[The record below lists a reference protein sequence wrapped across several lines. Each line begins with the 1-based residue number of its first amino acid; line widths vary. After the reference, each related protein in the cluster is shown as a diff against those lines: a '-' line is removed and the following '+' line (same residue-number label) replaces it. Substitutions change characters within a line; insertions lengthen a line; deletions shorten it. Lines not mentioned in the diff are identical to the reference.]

1 MKKVSKI
8 VALLLALV
16 KMVSVAGCGKD
27 GDSNK
32 EGVGKNN
39 GGKEVEIKYWNA
51 GQGTEWLESA
61 IKAFNEKQSDW
72 YVTYTATASAE
83 AVLAAFGQ
91 EDVDTADLYFVAGG
105 YDTSNMEPLEGILKE
120 TADGD
125 KKTLEEKFHAS
136 YLELERTED
145 GHIYS
150 LSHLLAAPGIVY
162 NTKLFEEA
170 GIKEMP
176 RTTNELL
183 IVCDKLLQKDITPW
197 IHFKSGGY
205 YDRVRSIWRAQY
217 DGIEYFQ
224 NNFITLTDEAGNS
237 PSKEVLLKKDG
248 RYEAL
253 KVQADLIT
261 KENVVAGSNSNDHIT
276 AQTKFLNDRVGMMVN
291 GAWLGKEMAS
301 VGSVENYEMM
311 KTPVISSITDKLT
324 TVKSDAD
331 LRKLV
336 SAIDAVTDGSAEESS
351 YQSGDG
357 YVIDGKQVSKADW
370 DYVRAARNTIY
381 TEATESGAF
390 IPKYAD
396 AKDGAK
402 EFLKYMFSDEG
413 LKLVIGILRQA
424 PSLKLSTGEE
434 FDTKEWNA
442 FETSAL
448 ELTNSGEAIVTNVWR
463 KNASK
468 IFSMQLT
475 NDFAM
480 RNFISSFCASN
491 AADRV
496 TADEAWKTIQDEFES
511 GYDRWLDTVK

>member
-1 MKKVSKI
+1 MKKVSRI
-8 VALLLALV
+8 VALLLVFVMML
-16 KMVSVAGCGKD
+16 SVAACGKK
-27 GDSNK
+27 S
-32 EGVGKNN
+32 EGEKTNLGKHN

-51 GQGTEWLESA
+51 GQGTEWIESA

-83 AVLAAFGQ
+83 AVLASFGQ
-91 EDVDTADLYFVAGG
+91 DDIDTADLYFVAGG
-105 YDTSNMEPLEGILKE
+105 YDISNMEPLESILDE
-120 TADGD
+120 TAPGD
-125 KKTLEEKFHAS
+125 KKTLGEKFNSA
-136 YLELERTED
+136 YLDLERATD

-170 GIKEMP
+170 GIKELP

-217 DGIEYFQ
+217 DGIDYFQ
-224 NNFITLTDEAGNS
+224 NHFITLTDEQGNS
-237 PSKEVLLKKDG
+237 PSKEILTKKDG

-261 KENVVAGSNSNDHIT
+261 KENVVKGSNSHDHIT
-276 AQTKFLNDRVGMMVN
+276 AQTMFLNDKIGMMVN
-291 GAWLGKEMAS
+291 GAWLGQEMAS
-301 VGSVENYEMM
+301 VGSVDNYEMM
-311 KTPVISSITDKLT
+311 KTPVISTITDKLT
-324 TVKSDAD
+324 SVKSDAD

-336 SAIDAVTDGSAEESS
+336 SAIDAVTDGKEEETK
-351 YQSGDG
+351 YQSGDA
-357 YVIDGKQVSKADW
+357 YVVDGKQISKADW

-390 IPKYAD
+390 IPKYSD

-402 EFLKYMFSDEG
+402 EFLKFLFSDEG
-413 LKLVIGILRQA
+413 LKIVINILRQA
-424 PSLKLSTGEE
+424 PSLELSTGEE
-434 FDTKEWNA
+434 FDTTEWNS

-448 ELTNSGEAIVTNVWR
+448 ALTKSGEAIVTNVWR

-468 IFSMQLT
+468 IFTMQLT

-480 RNFISSFCASN
+480 RSFIPSFCASN
-491 AADRV
+491 ASDRV
-496 TADEAWKTIQDEFES
+496 TADEAWQTIQDEFES
-511 GYDRWLDTVK
+511 KFDRWLDNVK

>member
-1 MKKVSKI
+1 MKKISRI
-8 VALLLALV
+8 VALVLALI
-16 KMVSVAGCGKD
+16 MVASLAGCGKK
-27 GDSNK
+27 GANK
-32 EGVGKNN
+32 EGNLGKYN

-51 GQGTEWLESA
+51 GHGIEWLESA
-61 IKAFNEKQSDW
+61 IRAFNEKQSDW

-105 YDTSNMEPLEGILKE
+105 YDIANMEPLEDILDE

-125 KKTLEEKFHAS
+125 QKTLGEKFNPA

-170 GIKEMP
+170 GIKELP
-176 RTTNELL
+176 RTTNELI

-197 IHFKSGGY
+197 IHFKAGGY

-217 DGIEYFQ
+217 DGIDYFQ
-224 NNFITLTDEAGNS
+224 NNFITLTDENGNS
-237 PSKEVLLKKDG
+237 PSKEVLMKKDG

-253 KVQADLIT
+253 KVLADLIT
-261 KENVVAGSNSNDHIT
+261 KENVVKGSNSQDHIT
-276 AQTKFLNDRVGMMVN
+276 AQTMFLNDKIGMMVN
-291 GAWLGKEMAS
+291 GAWLGKEMES

-311 KTPVISSITDKLT
+311 KTPVISAITDKLT

-336 SAIDAVTDGSAEESS
+336 SAIDAVTDGKEDIAT

-357 YVIDGKQVSKADW
+357 YLIDGKTVSKADW

-390 IPKYAD
+390 IPKYSD

-402 EFLKYMFSDEG
+402 AFLKYLFSDEG
-413 LKLVIGILRQA
+413 LKNVIGILRQA
-424 PSLKLSTGEE
+424 PSLALSTGEE
-434 FDTKEWNA
+434 FDTSDWNS

-448 ELTNSGEAIVTNVWR
+448 ALTISGEAIVTNVWR
-463 KNASK
+463 KNANK

-480 RNFISSFCASN
+480 KAFISNFCASN
-491 AADRV
+491 SADRI
-496 TADEAWKTIQDEFES
+496 TADEGWEIIMGEFEA
-511 GYDRWLDTVK
+511 GYDRWLETVK